1 MQDCTPI
8 TSRLKRIVA
17 TLVFLIVLVVLLTVL
32 SALMPPPSSKK
43 LDWMAYD
50 ARQKNSIDVVFVG
63 NSHAECT
70 VAPMQLWSQRSIT
83 SWSLHSGGINWPVKS
98 AFVHQALS
106 IHKPQLLTV
115 EVYRVDA
122 PVVST
127 MRRLTPA
134 LAALPFGASK
144 IATAIDAAE
153 SGSQVEQ
160 LLIPLKSGHASY
172 ADFSR
177 GRVAGAISLLSKVRA
192 ETSRA
197 GGRILS
203 EPPAVP
209 DGDSA
214 DRQGAIDDSA
224 DIEDNLVYMRRI
236 ADECEK
242 RGVPLLFWLAP
253 IDGDPVQSQLFARVQ
268 AQLQLEYPEVQYL
281 DMNSYTEEIG
291 LISSDFRDEGHL
303 YVWGAEK
310 ATEWL
315 GSYLVNAGMVEA
327 RPTQAEASGGI
338 VAQHNGL
345 VMSMLLCENRV
356 FGGRVD
362 IPTSARM
369 GECFR
374 PFGESDSPCAIS

>member
-1 MQDCTPI
+1 MRP
-8 TSRLKRIVA
+8 RHKA
-17 TLVFLIVLVVLLTVL
+17 LL
-32 SALMPPPSSKK
+32 
-43 LDWMAYD
+43 
-50 ARQKNSIDVVFVG
+50 
-63 NSHAECT
+63 
-70 VAPMQLWSQRSIT
+70 
-83 SWSLHSGGINWPVKS
+83 
-98 AFVHQALS
+98 ALS
-106 IHKPQLLTV
+106 FAALAAGGLYRVKAEAPAPPLPVVQAVERDTSGVRRLIARFNPGQAEALTV

-177 GRVAGAISLLSKVRA
+177 GRVAGAISLLSKVRP

-224 DIEDNLVYMRRI
+224 DIEDNLIYMRRI
-236 ADECEK
+236 ADECKK

-253 IDGDPVQSQLFARVQ
+253 IDGDPVQSQMFARAQ

-291 LISSDFRDEGHL
+291 LNSSDFRDEGHL

-310 ATEWL
+310 STRWL
-315 GSYLVNAGMVEA
+315 GSYLLDA
-327 RPTQAEASGGI
+327 
-338 VAQHNGL
+338 GL
-345 VMSMLLCENRV
+345 VEVRPNHKESEWWDRSAEQWAID
-356 FGGRVD
+356 VD
-362 IPTSARM
+362 AAVRESPV
-369 GECFR
+369 R
-374 PFGESDSPCAIS
+374 P